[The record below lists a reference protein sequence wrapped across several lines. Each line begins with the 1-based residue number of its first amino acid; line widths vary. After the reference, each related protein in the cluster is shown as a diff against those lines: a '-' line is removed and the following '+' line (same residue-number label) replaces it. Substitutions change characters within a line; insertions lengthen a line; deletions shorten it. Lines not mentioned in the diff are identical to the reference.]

1 MGKWLRN
8 WRLSGGERG
17 NGEAGRSKEVGGGGI
32 VVEMAGWEL
41 KVNMG
46 YKVVKTPGKK
56 VMLVRTRERK
66 CVYSP

>member
-46 YKVVKTPGKK
+46 YKVVITP
-56 VMLVRTRERK
+56 REK
-66 CVYSP
+66 